1 MSRSNAD
8 RIAAGRLLIE
18 TWRAEAGDPEDEANA
33 RDAIAD
39 ILHAIAADGR
49 DWEAEARLAVDNVTA
64 EVDDEPGPGER
75 CTIVCILP
83 DGHAG
88 SSRSPEE

>member
-1 MSRSNAD
+1 MPRTNTD
-8 RIAAGRLLIE
+8 RVAAARLLIE
-18 TWRAEAGDPEDEANA
+18 TWRLEVGDPEDEANA

-39 ILHAIAADGR
+39 ILHALAADGR
-49 DWEAEARLAVDNVTA
+49 DWEAEARAAIDNVTA
-64 EVDDEPGPGER
+64 EVDDAPDPGER

-88 SSRSPEE
+88 PCRSREE

>member
-1 MSRSNAD
+1 MPRTNAD

-18 TWRAEAGDPEDEANA
+18 TWRAEVGDPEDEGNA

-49 DWEAEARLAVDNVTA
+49 DWEAEARIAVVTVTA
-64 EVDDEPGPGER
+64 EID
-75 CTIVCILP
+75 
-83 DGHAG
+83 
-88 SSRSPEE
+88 